1 MAYQKSKALFGSAQ
15 IIRNIRSRVNMAVI
29 ATMCKAAD
37 KALEDIKNDIKF
49 KGVTGN
55 AYNSIAAGVY
65 YKGKCIYITTMP
77 EHNDKPPLRK
87 TLRKGEVYFGKFWGQ
102 GYAPL
107 NNDSKYVGTYGSGGQ
122 WGPTLGK
129 YYLKREHPSKS
140 KTWEI
145 VITIP
150 VSYAGVNMGIVRTL
164 QTMMD
169 NLPSEVEACVVR
181 VDDSPKTS
189 GKFSASDLAPKPPR
203 LAVGSLEDEYNMM
216 FGFHTFRNV

>member
-1 MAYQKSKALFGSAQ
+1 MAYQSSKALIGSAQ

-29 ATMCKAAD
+29 STMCKAAD

-77 EHNDKPPLRK
+77 EHSDQPPLRK
-87 TLRKGEVYFGKFWGQ
+87 TLRKGEVYFGRFWGS
-102 GYAPL
+102 GYSPL
-107 NNDSKYVGTYGSGGQ
+107 NQDSKYVGTYGSGGQ
-122 WGPTLGK
+122 WGPTLGR
-129 YYLKREHPSKS
+129 YYLKRQHPSKS

-169 NLPSEVEACVVR
+169 NLPSEVEACVVK
-181 VDDSPKTS
+181 VNDSPSTS
-189 GKFSASDLAPKPPR
+189 GKYPTLDLSPQTHADPLSK
-203 LAVGSLEDEYNMM
+203 EYNKM
-216 FGFHTFRNV
+216 FHTFKKVDNG